1 LAGGR
6 NPPVAVLGSAT
17 SSGGTTKPP
26 GAGASPTP
34 KGSSR
39 FYPLA
44 ARQATLVSYQ
54 VSRRDVGV
62 GSQPDDWDHHGA
74 AMTWQAASQNRAR
87 LPSRSPVTRRPSA
100 TSRCGAGGSA
110 GSFRWCC
117 SR

>member
-1 LAGGR
+1 M
-6 NPPVAVLGSAT
+6 AVLGSAT

-74 AMTWQAASQNRAR
+74 AMT
-87 LPSRSPVTRRPSA
+87 
-100 TSRCGAGGSA
+100 
-110 GSFRWCC
+110 
-117 SR
+117 